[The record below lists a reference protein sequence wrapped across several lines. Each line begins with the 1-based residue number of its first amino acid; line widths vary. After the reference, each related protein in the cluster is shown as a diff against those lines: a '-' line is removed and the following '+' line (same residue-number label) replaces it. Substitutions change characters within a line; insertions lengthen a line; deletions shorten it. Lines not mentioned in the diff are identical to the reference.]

1 MQKKIILLTGGSAGI
16 GKSTAELL
24 ANQGHTVYSLS
35 RTIGESPD
43 STNLK
48 NKTLNSDE
56 GIIIPIK
63 ADVNN
68 KEELELTVEK
78 IIAEQQKINAVIC
91 NAGNGIAGSIEDTS
105 IDEAR
110 YQFETCFFGVLKT
123 VKAVLPVFRAQGF
136 GKIIVISSVAGVV
149 PIPFQTLYSSV
160 KAALIAFVQALSL
173 EVKPFG
179 VQCCAILPGD
189 TKTDFTAA
197 RKYAEKALL
206 EDSPYFK
213 KMKASVGRMEHDEQN
228 GMSPLVIAK
237 SIARQINKKRTNL
250 IVTPALQYKLICWL
264 FARLPAQFR
273 MWIIGLLY

>member
-16 GKSTAELL
+16 GKSTAEFL
-24 ANQGHTVYSLS
+24 ANQGHTVYSTS
-35 RTIGESPD
+35 RTTGETPD

-48 NKTLNSDE
+48 NKTDA

-68 KEELELTVEK
+68 EKELELTVEK
-78 IIAEQQKINAVIC
+78 ILAEQQKLNVVIC
-91 NAGNGIAGSIEDTS
+91 NAGNGIAGAIEDTS

-123 VKAVLPVFRAQGF
+123 VKATLPVFRAQGF
-136 GKIIVISSVAGVV
+136 GKIIVVSSVAGVV

-160 KAALIAFVQALSL
+160 KAALITFTQALSL

-189 TKTDFTAA
+189 TKTGFTAS
-197 RKYAEKALL
+197 RKYSEKALL
-206 EDSPYFK
+206 ETSPYLE
-213 KMKASVGRMEHDEQN
+213 KMKSSVGRMERDEQN

-237 SIARQINKKRTNL
+237 SIARQVNKKRTNL
-250 IVTPALQYKLICWL
+250 IVTPAFQYKLINWL
-264 FARLPAQFR
+264 FVRLPARFR